1 MEHRGRSRA
10 DAGVPLLRAVAGT
23 LLLAAAYYLTGRL
36 GLLLAIPPGYASAVW
51 PPAGIALAGV
61 LLGGWR
67 VAPGVWVGS
76 ILLNFDT
83 GYSPDAPL
91 LSYGVPAVIALGAT
105 LQAMVGAWLI
115 RRRGYPANVLAAES
129 GVIALLML
137 GGPVAC
143 LLNPSIAVAT
153 LWLVGRIPD
162 PAVPFNWWTWWVGDS
177 IGVLLFTPLV
187 LVWSVRPWRTW
198 LRRQLYVTA
207 PLALLF
213 GVVVALFMFITQRE
227 QARIDAEFRALA
239 ADMHQSLGVRLENT
253 LAVLSSI
260 EGFYASSN
268 VVEPYEFEIFAQRLV
283 KHLDGIS
290 ALSWNPLVT
299 HRERAAFEARARRS
313 GLEGYRITEWGPDG
327 TLRPAGRR
335 EVYVPIEVI
344 APRFGNE
351 QALGFDTASEPR
363 RREAQNEARDTGQ
376 AVASGLVELAQRP
389 DLLGVLVMLPVYRLG
404 AQDYTL
410 DARRRYLKGFATA
423 LFSFDGLLD
432 DATRR
437 AAAAGLSLA
446 LYDRTELG
454 APMLLHGAASTS
466 PRDLREKFTISF
478 ARRSWELELRLAEQA
493 FVARQSWGAWFV
505 LAGGLVLTVLL
516 GLLLLAG
523 VGRTAQVEALV
534 AERTEALR
542 QTGAQLARSN
552 RELEQYAYVTS
563 HDLKAP
569 LRTIASFA
577 QLLDQRHGGTLAGEA
592 REFLDFI
599 RSGAERMQE
608 LIDALLQL
616 SRVDARRL
624 ELSPVSMRV
633 AVDRACAALAAD
645 LEHSRARIEI
655 SELPFVRGDLHTLA
669 QLWQN
674 LIANAIKFQ
683 RPGHVP
689 EIRIAAEERASD
701 WAFAISDNGIGIAP
715 AHREQVFYV
724 FRRLHTPEDYP
735 GTGIGLA
742 ICKKVVQLHGGE
754 IWVEPT
760 TGPGTT
766 VRFTLPKG

>member
-1 MEHRGRSRA
+1 MPS
-10 DAGVPLLRAVAGT
+10 LRAVAGT
-23 LLLAAAYYLTGRL
+23 LLLAAAYYLAGRL
-36 GLLLAIPPGYASAVW
+36 GLLLAIPPGYASAAW

-67 VAPGVWVGS
+67 VAPGVWLGS
-76 ILLNFDT
+76 FLLNVGT
-83 GYSPDAPL
+83 GYSGAAPL
-91 LSYGVPAVIALGAT
+91 LSYGVTAVIALGAT
-105 LQAMVGAWLI
+105 LQAGIGAWLI
-115 RRRGYPANVLAAES
+115 RRRGFPANVLTAGS
-129 GVIALLML
+129 GVIGLLVL

-143 LLNPSIAVAT
+143 LLNPSVAVGV

-162 PAVPFNWWTWWVGDS
+162 AAVPFNWWTWWVGDS
-177 IGVLLFTPLV
+177 IGVLLFAPLV
-187 LVWSVRPWRTW
+187 LVWSVRPWGTW
-198 LRRQLYVTA
+198 VRRQLYVTL
-207 PLALLF
+207 PLMLLF
-213 GVVVALFMFITQRE
+213 GVVVALFVFITQRE

-239 ADMHQSLGVRLENT
+239 GDIHQSVSVRLENT

-260 EGFYASSN
+260 EGFYASSTD
-268 VVEPYEFEIFAQRLV
+268 VEPYEFEIFAQRLV
-283 KHLDGIS
+283 RHLDGIS

-299 HRERAAFEARARRS
+299 QRERAAFEARARRS
-313 GLEGYRITEWGPDG
+313 GLEGFQITERGFDG
-327 TLRPAGRR
+327 TRRSAGRR
-335 EVYVPIEVI
+335 ERYVPVEVV
-344 APRFGNE
+344 APRSGNE
-351 QALGFDTASEPR
+351 LALGFDTASEPAR
-363 RREAQNEARDTGQ
+363 RAAQDEARDTGQ

-389 DLLGVLVMLPVYRLG
+389 EQGVLVMLPVYRLG

-410 DARRRYLKGFATA
+410 DARRRYLKGFAVA
-423 LFSFDGLLD
+423 LFSFDGLLG
-432 DATRR
+432 DASRR
-437 AAAAGLSLA
+437 AAAGGLGLA

-454 APMLLHGAASTS
+454 EPALLYGTASAS
-466 PRDLREKFTISF
+466 PHDRREQFTISF
-478 ARRSWELELRLAEQA
+478 ARRSWQLEVTLAEQA
-493 FVARQSWGAWFV
+493 FVARQSWGAWLV

-516 GLLLLAG
+516 GILLLAG
-523 VGRTAQVEALV
+523 VGRTAQIEALV

-577 QLLDQRHGGTLAGEA
+577 QLLDQRHGGKLEGEA

-599 RSGAERMQE
+599 RRGAERMQE

-633 AVDRACAALAAD
+633 AVDRACGALAAD
-645 LEHSRARIEI
+645 IEQSRARIQVG
-655 SELPFVRGDLHTLA
+655 ELPFMRGDLHTLA

-683 RPGHVP
+683 RPGRVP
-689 EIRIAAEERASD
+689 EIRIEAEERADHWVFSI
-701 WAFAISDNGIGIAP
+701 ADNGIGIGA
-715 AHREQVFYV
+715 AHREQVFFV

-766 VRFTLPKG
+766 VRFTLPKAGPAA